1 MVPVGTPEAA
11 LSVADAMTLAKGT
24 LERIRLRVVGEVTD
38 ATIKPGYKAIY
49 FSLKDESALMPCLM
63 WRDVYE
69 AAGIALA
76 NGQLV
81 EVSGY
86 FTAYVPKGR
95 LQFQVRSV
103 EVAGEGALRM
113 RVAALARRLEAEG
126 LMDAGRKRAL
136 PPFPRRIGL
145 VTSPRGKAVH
155 DVIRTLARRY
165 PVAELVIAGV
175 QVEGEGAAAEIV
187 GGLSALAA
195 EAGIDVIILG
205 RGGGSYEDLMP
216 FNDEDVARAV
226 AASPV
231 PVVTGI
237 GHEPDTSIADMVADV
252 RASTPTAAAE
262 TVSPDVGEVRG
273 LLEAQQRLLG
283 RALVHVVKSARH
295 RLAVIENRAPLR
307 ESAVAFARQGQTL
320 DLLALSLGRA
330 IPDRLRRQA
339 EALERVRE
347 ALRRLGPRQTTPAE
361 GRVAQA
367 AGRLVTAGQ
376 GFVTHADAAV
386 SLGAARLDALSPLA
400 VLGRGFAVCYE
411 DEGTVVRSWREVT
424 PGDAVRV
431 RLAEGH
437 LGCVVHDAGPE
448 ET

>member
-1 MVPVGTPEAA
+1 MGTPETAV
-11 LSVADAMTLAKGT
+11 SVADAMALAKGT
-24 LERIRLRVVGEVTD
+24 LERVRLRVVGEVTD

-63 WRDVYE
+63 WRDAYE
-69 AAGIALA
+69 SAGIVLA
-76 NGQLV
+76 DGQLV

-95 LQFQVRSV
+95 LQFQVRSI

-126 LMDAGRKRAL
+126 LMDERRKRLL
-136 PPFPRRIGL
+136 PPFPQRIGL

-165 PVAELVIAGV
+165 PVAELVVAGV

-187 GGLSALAA
+187 RGLSALAA
-195 EAGIDVIILG
+195 EPGIDVIILG

-216 FNDEDVARAV
+216 FNDEGVARAV

-262 TVSPDVGEVRG
+262 AASPDVSEVSG
-273 LLEAQQRLLG
+273 LLQAQHRLLG
-283 RALVHVVKSARH
+283 RALVHVVKAARH
-295 RLAVIENRAPLR
+295 RLAVIESRSALR
-307 ESAVAFARQGQTL
+307 DSDVAFARQRQTL
-320 DLLALSLGRA
+320 DMLALSLGRA
-330 IPDRLRRQA
+330 IPDRLRRQS
-339 EALERVRE
+339 EALDRARD
-347 ALRRLGPRQTTPAE
+347 ALRRLGPRQTAPAAE
-361 GRVAQA
+361 HAAQI
-367 AGRLVTAGQ
+367 AGRLVTSGH
-376 GFVTHADAAV
+376 GLVERADAAV
-386 SLGAARLDALSPLA
+386 RLGAARLDALSPLA

-411 DEGTVVRSWREVT
+411 AEGAVVRSWRDVA
-424 PGDAVRV
+424 PGAGVRV

-437 LGCVVHDAGPE
+437 LGCVVSDAGPE
-448 ET
+448 EAR